1 MERILYAKKV
11 KRVRVAVHNMCV
23 VLIFIMILCICAIWP
38 DSDEQLEEFRYDVQ
52 QHINSV
58 AIPLLIS
65 AFVLFVIGCAWLD
78 FTRSK
83 NKKLK
88 R

>member
-1 MERILYAKKV
+1 M
-11 KRVRVAVHNMCV
+11 RVAVHNFCV
-23 VLIFIMILCICAIWP
+23 VLICVMILCICAIWP
-38 DSDEQLEEFRYDVQ
+38 DSDTAGEDFRYDVQ

-58 AIPLLIS
+58 AIPLLIT
-65 AFVLFVIGCAWLD
+65 AFVLFIIGCAWLD